1 MSVDI
6 SNLTIAVPVAE
17 SSISTVAV
25 ELTGSEAIALYPNY
39 VTVLSDGSVQLSAP
53 TKGASSK
60 STRRTRCEWSEPEYW
75 SLGGALDHWNRQE
88 MTLTKVNWAQK
99 VVIAQMHVYGDD
111 SPPVKVFW
119 KKGDITLGFRRTY
132 NQADPV
138 NSTVL
143 KGVPLGAKFEVSI
156 HATSAGVINVTARYN
171 GMTGSSGDLQFDSTW
186 ASQLFE
192 FHGGVYNQVDYSDT
206 TPADD
211 GSICIISDLSLIHA

>member
-119 KKGDITLGFRRTY
+119 KR
-132 NQADPV
+132 
-138 NSTVL
+138 
-143 KGVPLGAKFEVSI
+143 
-156 HATSAGVINVTARYN
+156 ATSPWG
-171 GMTGSSGDLQFDSTW
+171 F
-186 ASQLFE
+186 
-192 FHGGVYNQVDYSDT
+192 GGPT
-206 TPADD
+206 TRR
-211 GSICIISDLSLIHA
+211 IL

>member
-143 KGVPLGAKFEVSI
+143 KGVPLGSKFEVSI
-156 HATSAGVINVTARYN
+156 HATSAGVVTVTAKYN
-171 GMTGSSGDLQFDSTW
+171 GVSGSSGDLQFDSTW
-186 ASQLFE
+186 ASRLFE